1 MATSADTLILVLV
14 GVTVVWAAISV
25 VVLRRARHHRAEVPV
40 LRARPRRVRMRE
52 ESGTF
57 VPLADVAP
65 AAEEAEA
72 KPEPEP
78 EPEPEPDPELY
89 DFAAPAAPPADAA
102 STYEIVWY
110 REDDRIAFALQPV
123 DGRAAAWARYRSA
136 SFAWP
141 EDRDPPPGLRA
152 AQRAHGRLRAR
163 LERDG
168 WRHEGR
174 GASWFNHRVGP
185 PDSPPDGPPDDED

>member
-78 EPEPEPDPELY
+78 EPDPEPELY

>member
-1 MATSADTLILVLV
+1 MARSADTVILVLV
-14 GVTVVWAAISV
+14 GITVVWALISV
-25 VVLRRARHHRAEVPV
+25 VVLRRARHRHDDVVV
-40 LRARPRRVRMRE
+40 LRARPRRVRVRE

-65 AAEEAEA
+65 AATEADAEPQ
-72 KPEPEP
+72 PEPEP
-78 EPEPEPDPELY
+78 EPEPELP
-89 DFAAPAAPPADAA
+89 APPLPREAA

-123 DGRAAAWARYRSA
+123 DGRAASWARYRSA
-136 SFAWP
+136 SFAWV
-141 EDRDPPPGLRA
+141 EDRDPPAGLRA

-168 WRHEGR
+168 WRHTGR
-174 GASWFNHRVGP
+174 GASWFNHRVAP
-185 PDSPPDGPPDDED
+185 PATAPDRPHHDED